1 MKKTV
6 KRITAFVCLFAIVFA
21 FCSCGANTETV
32 TTTDNSIAET
42 SADTAEYEA
51 KFNELSEKYKDNG
64 HPIAVII
71 TNQGTMVFEL
81 YEDIAPITVANFIS
95 LANKG
100 FYDGLIFHRC
110 IEDFMI
116 QGGDPLGT
124 GMGGPGYTIEG
135 EFSANG
141 VENSISHKRG
151 VVSMGRTSTGYDTA
165 GSQFFICVA
174 DSTYLDGNY
183 ASFGSVLEGIEVAD
197 KIVAQETDSSDKPL
211 TDQIM
216 KYVRVATY
224 GETYEAE
231 TIAE

>member
-6 KRITAFVCLFAIVFA
+6 KRITAFVCLFAMVFA

-42 SADTAEYEA
+42 SADTDEYEA

-124 GMGGPGYTIEG
+124 GMGGPGYTIKG

-151 VVSMGRTSTGYDTA
+151 VISMGRTSTGYDTA

-174 DSTYLDGNY
+174 DNTYLDGNY

-197 KIVAQETDSSDKPL
+197 KIVAQKTDSSDKPL
-211 TDQIM
+211 TDQVM

-224 GETYEAE
+224 GETYEPETNAE
-231 TIAE
+231 

>member
-6 KRITAFVCLFAIVFA
+6 KRITAFVCLFAMVFA

-151 VVSMGRTSTGYDTA
+151 VISMGRTSTGYDTA